1 MDGDWRVGA
10 SKVQGSSD
18 QAVQELCA
26 SPATRGCADGSSP
39 NVHKGWRGLPAPPR
53 PPGVPFPLGFIMLF
67 SNGQYSASGIQTV

>member
-26 SPATRGCADGSSP
+26 SLVTRGCADGSSP
-39 NVHKGWRGLPAPPR
+39 NVHKGWRGLHAPPR
-53 PPGVPFPLGFIMLF
+53 PPGVPFTISAHLPLGFIMLF
-67 SNGQYSASGIQTV
+67 SNGQYPT